1 MTVRLFES
9 LVAIQLR
16 HWPRHRLWVE
26 LAHPLGTARLY
37 PDGVWELVA
46 LR

>member
-1 MTVRLFES
+1 MSTELFET
-9 LVAIQLR
+9 LVAMQLR
-16 HWPRHRLWVE
+16 HWPSGQMWVE
-26 LAHPLGTARLY
+26 LRHPLGTARLY